1 MSCLPVA
8 ITCKAL
14 GPPANGNANVSNTT
28 LAYGEVQ
35 FFSCA
40 NGFRLVG
47 GISQTCGSSGQLDE
61 SGRGTCQGNDDFDV
75 LGEISI

>member
-1 MSCLPVA
+1 MSFLPVA

-14 GPPANGNANVSNTT
+14 SPPANGISNVSTTT
-28 LAYGEVQ
+28 LSYGEVQ

-47 GISQTCGSSGQLDE
+47 GASQKCGSSGQLDE
-61 SGRGTCQGNDDFDV
+61 SGRGACQGKLDFRTP
-75 LGEISI
+75 